1 MEKLNMEIIE
11 GMLEIEIN
19 RETDDELY
27 LTQIG
32 IDSMKLIELSAFIE
46 EKWDITIKEDYL
58 FDIQIKHLFLDVDE
72 FKFVVLDD
80 LTSNL
85 KKYTIDDYSLPFIG
99 GYCSLLRDKNLI
111 SSVEYFKLLK
121 YKDLYLRDA
130 TQDKNVKQEMLLFI
144 EMSRICTERIKN
156 DKLLFEFFKKE
167 FHPIQLAFQKVNL
180 KNISTC
186 EDFFKIWANFNAKM
200 ISRMDPTLNI
210 VPKDIYEKTVVVKYL

>member
-85 KKYTIDDYSLPFIG
+85 KK
-99 GYCSLLRDKNLI
+99 
-111 SSVEYFKLLK
+111 
-121 YKDLYLRDA
+121 
-130 TQDKNVKQEMLLFI
+130 
-144 EMSRICTERIKN
+144 
-156 DKLLFEFFKKE
+156 
-167 FHPIQLAFQKVNL
+167 
-180 KNISTC
+180 
-186 EDFFKIWANFNAKM
+186 
-200 ISRMDPTLNI
+200 
-210 VPKDIYEKTVVVKYL
+210 IYYR